1 MFKGIVLT
9 FLCFAASACCAAA
22 EPYQREIRNVT
33 MADASHW
40 YAVDCADAGS
50 GISRVRKVNIRCRQ
64 SAGMKVSFDPQGA
77 SYFTVPAGQTVSGL
91 PSGRS
96 HPQKFSV
103 SLASYQA
110 KLPVN
115 CRL

>member
-77 SYFTVPAGQTVSGL
+77 SYFTVPAGQTYFEDGL
-91 PSGRS
+91 DMPVVFYLQPSRNGD
-96 HPQKFSV
+96 
-103 SLASYQA
+103 QA
-110 KLPVN
+110 EVVVY
-115 CRL
+115 R